1 MLSNILA
8 MTIDSSSLAEP
19 LQGRIQLLLPL
30 MTIGTNLQVQFDL
43 TSHGLLLAEQFQ
55 NVDLMGNMQ
64 TGWADFLQSGKA
76 GVLAIGLVVGYMIRG
91 ITR

>member
-8 MTIDSSSLAEP
+8 MTIDSSSIE
-19 LQGRIQLLLPL
+19 LLLPL
-30 MTIGTNLQVQFDL
+30 MTIGTNLHVQFDL
-43 TSHGLLLAEQFQ
+43 ISHGLVLAEQFQ

-64 TGWADFLQSGKA
+64 TGWTDFLQSGKA
-76 GVLAIGLVVGYMIRG
+76 GTLAIGLVIGYMIRG

>member
-8 MTIDSSSLAEP
+8 MTIDSSS
-19 LQGRIQLLLPL
+19 IQLLLPL
-30 MTIGTNLQVQFDL
+30 ITIGTNLHVRFDFF
-43 TSHGLLLAEQFQ
+43 SHGLVLAQQFQ

-64 TGWADFLQSGKA
+64 TGWTDFLQSGKA
-76 GVLAIGLVVGYMIRG
+76 GTLAIGLVIGYMIRG